1 MSRADIDIEI
11 EEHGA
16 MPLIVPVTEAAR
28 LLRCIGGVA
37 VEARHAPAI
46 LDTALDEGLTV
57 SGRSRAAQSG

>member
-1 MSRADIDIEI
+1 
-11 EEHGA
+11 